1 LLVIDVVAASG
12 VLIVQTVWAT
22 TADLRFGH
30 RRTDI
35 ETIVGEAAL
44 MRRLT
49 ELVPVICG
57 SGDMGPPTL
66 HAAAERKPTAVAA

>member
-1 LLVIDVVAASG
+1 LLVIDVVNASG
-12 VLIVQTVWAT
+12 VFIVQTVWAT

-35 ETIVGEAAL
+35 ETIASEVAL
-44 MRRLT
+44 LRRLT

-57 SGDMGPPTL
+57 SAPAPM
-66 HAAAERKPTAVAA
+66 AAAA